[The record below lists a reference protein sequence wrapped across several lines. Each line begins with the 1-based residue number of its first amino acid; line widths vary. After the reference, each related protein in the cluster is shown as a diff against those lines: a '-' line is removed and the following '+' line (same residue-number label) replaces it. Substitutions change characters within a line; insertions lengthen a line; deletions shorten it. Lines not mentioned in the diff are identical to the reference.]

1 MTQIDINENQ
11 ADIKALAEEIA
22 AYLHD
27 REQVADTLEGIARWW
42 IMRQRLQEGQRKV
55 AQAMDYL
62 CAQGL
67 VTTRKLPDGVVLY
80 TSSAQTTSAKTTT
93 GDKTNSAQDT
103 GNESQDERGN

>member
-1 MTQIDINENQ
+1 MVSIDTNDNQ

-22 AYLHD
+22 AYL
-27 REQVADTLEGIARWW
+27 RERGQVADTLEGIARWW

-67 VTTRKLPDGVVLY
+67 VTIRKLPDGAVLY
-80 TSSAQTTSAKTTT
+80 TSSAGARDDQ
-93 GDKTNSAQDT
+93 
-103 GNESQDERGN
+103 SQHERGN

>member
-1 MTQIDINENQ
+1 MANIDSNDNQ
-11 ADIKALAEEIA
+11 ADIKALADEIA
-22 AYLHD
+22 SYLRE

-80 TSSAQTTSAKTTT
+80 TSSTQNTEA
-93 GDKTNSAQDT
+93 D
-103 GNESQDERGN
+103 GNKPQDERGN